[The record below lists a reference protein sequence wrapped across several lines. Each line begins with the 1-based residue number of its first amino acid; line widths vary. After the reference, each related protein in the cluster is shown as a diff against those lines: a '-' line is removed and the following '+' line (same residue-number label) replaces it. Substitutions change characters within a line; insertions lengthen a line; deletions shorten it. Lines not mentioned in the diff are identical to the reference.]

1 MCGGV
6 CGRGGGGPEVY
17 PFGLLKRSVVMIS
30 LRKIVITVLISPIA
44 DLPFKVET
52 EYTGSTP
59 VKGASQ
65 VKLNTLPP
73 PPPPPHTHTHVTPK
87 PKDGLTIKCKRD
99 QFWILLQSARAFS
112 LFSV

>member
-1 MCGGV
+1 MFGGV

-30 LRKIVITVLISPIA
+30 LRKIVITVLISLIV

-65 VKLNTLPP
+65 VKLPP
-73 PPPPPHTHTHVTPK
+73 TPLTHTETHVTPK